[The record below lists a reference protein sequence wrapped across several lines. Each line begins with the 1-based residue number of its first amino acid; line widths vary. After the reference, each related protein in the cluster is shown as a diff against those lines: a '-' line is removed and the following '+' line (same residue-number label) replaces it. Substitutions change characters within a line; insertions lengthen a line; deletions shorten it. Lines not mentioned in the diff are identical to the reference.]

1 MIEKHNF
8 HWKEGFF
15 YGFPIKRELFV
26 RLAEELNTKQVVSVT
41 GLRRTGKSTLLKQ
54 LADRLMSVEKIPREN
69 ILFYSFDEE
78 QPKIQ
83 EIIKEYQARTGK
95 DISKKIEKDVSITGT
110 TNPEGETGVSNET
123 DKIFVFLDE
132 VQKLEGWQDQVKYYY
147 DNYANIK
154 FFISGSSSLF
164 IRKHTRESLAG
175 RIREFILPPLSFRE
189 FLSFRGKKEL
199 AEKPLMFEDTLK
211 TEFLLYQKRQ
221 FVEIIS
227 ESEEKAGQYV
237 QTLLE
242 KVVYHDIPKVFPI
255 GNEDLL
261 MRILKIIAANPGM
274 LSDYESLSKDL
285 GISRATLSN
294 YFFYLEESFLII
306 KLYNFSAN
314 LLSSEKKMKRFYLSS
329 TSFYAA
335 LNNGMDEPKIV
346 ENLVAA
352 NTDAKHFWRTPQKYE
367 VDVIL
372 ESNGKITPIEVK
384 YRNSIPS
391 KDLKNLARF
400 AEKFGV
406 STAFAITKDSFGKD
420 EFELRD
426 GKKLNIILVPAWSYL
441 LEIPKKN

>member
-15 YGFPIKRELFV
+15 YGFPIKRTLFA

-54 LADRLMSVEKIPREN
+54 LADHLMSVEKTPREN

-78 QPKIQ
+78 QPKIE
-83 EIIKEYQARTGK
+83 EIIKEYQARTAV
-95 DISKKIEKDVSITGT
+95 DISKE
-110 TNPEGETGVSNET
+110 TN
-123 DKIFVFLDE
+123 KIFIFLDE

-189 FLSFRGKKEL
+189 YLSFRGKEDL

-211 TEFLLYQKRQ
+211 TEFLQYQKRQ

-261 MRILKIIAANPGM
+261 MKILKIIAANPGM

-285 GISRATLSN
+285 GISRVTLSN

-335 LNNGMDEPKIV
+335 LNNDMNESKIV
-346 ENLVAA
+346 ENLVVA
-352 NTDAKHFWRTPQKYE
+352 NTDAKYFWRTPQKYE

-384 YRNSIPS
+384 YRNVVLS
-391 KDLKNLARF
+391 KEMKNLARF
-400 AEKFGV
+400 AEKFG
-406 STAFAITKDSFGKD
+406 STTAFAITKDTFGKD
-420 EFELRD
+420 EFEQRD
-426 GKKLNIILVPAWSYL
+426 GKKLNITLVPAWSYL
-441 LEIPKKN
+441 LESRSFGISNSSLD